1 MPRIIPLR
9 TGWGPGPGDSTYY
22 PHDLP
27 QDWQLAYF
35 ANACWGVLV
44 PQPLWCDAGAAGA
57 SDWAAET
64 PARFRF
70 FLDLATPVSPSML
83 AAVVRAFGDRLGGLV
98 MSGTLSGVPVGAG
111 VARRCR
117 AASAAQVRGA
127 AEGVDG
133 FAYEVPPDLIPDLRR
148 ARRWIEERVCAA
160 HPPNAAEPAAALL
173 GHCALA
179 DLERWQTLVEL
190 MGLA

>member
-1 MPRIIPLR
+1 MARIIPLR
-9 TGWGPGPGDSTYY
+9 TGWGPGPGDSTHY
-22 PHDLP
+22 PDDLP

-35 ANACWGVLV
+35 ANAFWGVLV
-44 PQPLWCDAGAAGA
+44 PQPLWSAAGAAGA
-57 SDWAAET
+57 SGWAAET

-70 FLDLATPVSPSML
+70 FLDLATPASPPML

-98 MSGTLSGVPVGAG
+98 MSGTLSGARVGAG
-111 VARRCR
+111 AARLCR
-117 AASAAQVRGA
+117 AASASQVGGA
-127 AEGVDG
+127 AEGFDG
-133 FAYEVPPDLIPDLRR
+133 FAYEVPADLIPDLRR
-148 ARRWIEERVCAA
+148 ARPWIEERVSAG
-160 HPPNAAEPAAALL
+160 PPNAPEPAVALL